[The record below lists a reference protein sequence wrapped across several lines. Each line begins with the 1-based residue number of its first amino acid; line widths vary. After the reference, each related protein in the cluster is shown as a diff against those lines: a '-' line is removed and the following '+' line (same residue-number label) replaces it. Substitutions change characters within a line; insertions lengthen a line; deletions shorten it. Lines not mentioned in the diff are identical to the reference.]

1 MPLRVVGLAAR
12 PKHSVLAYVNGRE
25 KVATVTYEIQSPTNW
40 VKLKGVP
47 GLLRASIWVWR

>member
-12 PKHSVLAYVNGRE
+12 PKHLVLAYVNGRE
-25 KVATVTYEIQSPTNW
+25 KVATVTYEVQSPTNW